1 VRIREAAE
9 LFFDHLERRH
19 LSAALKK
26 RADHVLPRLFSHL
39 RQRRV
44 YDLRQ
49 ANEADLV
56 SFAKTLLYL
65 KPWSQSAYLS
75 LVKSFF
81 QLLEGRGRL
90 LRNPASILAIPK
102 ARRLARPVLTNNE
115 AQRLM
120 ESPLS
125 DAQLGKRD
133 RAVLEL
139 MYGSGL
145 RREECSRLDLIDVD
159 LVSSVARVREGK
171 GRKDRLVPLTSRACG
186 AIATYLKEERPSL
199 SRGSREAAL
208 FLTMFRQR
216 LSGQSITNLV
226 KKHARAAG
234 LSKKV
239 SSHSLRHA
247 CATHLLRG
255 GADIRHIQ
263 AILGHRFL
271 RTTALY
277 AEVEA
282 KDLKTAIGKAHPR
295 PRWKRPREG

>member
-1 VRIREAAE
+1 MRIREAAE

-19 LSAALKK
+19 LSPALKK
-26 RADHVLPRLFSHL
+26 RADHVLPRLFAHL

-49 ANEADLV
+49 VNEADLV

-75 LVKSFF
+75 LVKSLF
-81 QLLEGRGRL
+81 QLLEDRGGL

-102 ARRLARPVLTNNE
+102 GRRLAKPVLTTNE

-125 DAQLGKRD
+125 DAQFGRRD

-145 RREECSRLDLIDVD
+145 RREECSQLDLMDVD
-159 LVSSVARVREGK
+159 LVSSTVRVREGK
-171 GRKDRLVPLTSRACG
+171 GKRDRLVPLTARAAA
-186 AIATYLKEERPSL
+186 AIDVYLKEERPRW
-199 SRGSREAAL
+199 SRSHRDAAL
-208 FLTMFRQR
+208 FLSLFRER
-216 LSGQSITNLV
+216 LSGQSIRNVV
-226 KKHARAAG
+226 KKHARSAR

-239 SSHSLRHA
+239 TAHSLRHA

-263 AILGHRFL
+263 TILGHRFL
-271 RTTALY
+271 MTTALY
-277 AEVEA
+277 ADVEA
-282 KDLKTAIGKAHPR
+282 KDLTTAIGKAHPR
-295 PRWKRPREG
+295 LRWKRSEAR